1 MKNYSDAITALR
13 ELLGKRLAT
22 SAAELCLNGHNET
35 YYPNTPP
42 DAVAY
47 PETTFEVSQI
57 VTISN
62 KHHCLV
68 TAYGAA
74 MHYMKTI
81 NMALDPNNILNP
93 NNIFPA
99 TSSRIS

>member
-22 SAAELCLNGHNET
+22 SAAELCLHGQNET

-47 PETTFEVSQI
+47 LKQHSRYRKLSRS
-57 VTISN
+57 VT
-62 KHHCLV
+62 
-68 TAYGAA
+68 
-74 MHYMKTI
+74 
-81 NMALDPNNILNP
+81 NI
-93 NNIFPA
+93 
-99 TSSRIS
+99 TVW